1 MSSNELIHYGTP
13 HEGMIPHSGR
23 YEFGSGPNAMQRLD
37 DNFTKMVRDL
47 RKNGMSDEDIAKGM
61 GMTVKQLYS
70 KEATA
75 KVATYK
81 AMGKSEKEIAEKLG
95 ISINSVRAKTTIAK
109 EENRRAD
116 QREAMSLFEKGYNKS
131 EIGRI
136 MGKNESSVRKLL
148 DPRLAAN
155 NDRTMMAAQQ
165 LKDQLKKHK
174 YLDVGPGLAL
184 ELGITDTKL
193 KTAISILEEEGY
205 VVHRYNLNQV
215 GTSHQTKISALCPPG
230 TEWKEFYQNRDQVG
244 IINARTVDDT
254 TGTTNLGM
262 PPLKDIKASSIDPKR
277 IYIRYAEQGG
287 SDKDGVVELRRGVD
301 DISLKD
307 AQYAQVR
314 IPVDGT
320 HYIKG
325 MAMYSDDIP
334 KGYDMIVNTN
344 KKEGTPLLVKDN
356 PDAKQV
362 LKPMKDDG
370 DNPFGASIKSESELK
385 YTQRYYTDK
394 DGKKKLSAINVV
406 YEEGDWGTWSKTL
419 ASQMLSKQSVPL
431 AKQQLD
437 LSHKD
442 KVAQFEE
449 IKNLTNPTVKKQ
461 LLLQFA
467 NDCDASAVHLKA
479 HHLPR
484 QASHV
489 ILPIPD
495 MKPTEVYAPNYN
507 DGDQVV
513 LIRYPHGG
521 QFEIPYLTV
530 NNKHKTANRIMHNAK
545 DAIGINARVA
555 EQLSGADFDGDSVL
569 VIPVS
574 NRGQKTVNIQTKPG
588 IEGLKDFDSK
598 IYYKEI
604 NGKPIQVSN
613 STKQQQMGRVSNLIT
628 DMTLKGADTDE
639 IARVVRHSMVVIDSE
654 KHHLDIA
661 ASEQK
666 ENIKELKRIYQGGA
680 NKGSS
685 TIISRAKS
693 DLYVPQ
699 RKDWSPS
706 PNTIDPKTG
715 EKIYRY
721 TGSTYEKKHID
732 KKTGEVKK
740 VTIEPRQTKTTK
752 MAEAKDA
759 RTLMSTNPTKMEI
772 VYADYA
778 NSMKDLANKARLEWL
793 HTKEKSRDPQ
803 AAKIYAKEVADL
815 QSKLN
820 IAEKNA
826 PKERQAQALA
836 NKIIAEKTRA
846 NPNMDDDQKSKIRG
860 QALAAARTR
869 FGAKKQ
875 PVTFTEREWEAVQA
889 GAIGSTKLKKL
900 LMNAD
905 MDVVKK
911 LATPKSTNKISAAM
925 ISKIKAMGRGSF
937 TIKEI
942 ADACGVSP
950 STVSSYL

>member
-1 MSSNELIHYGTP
+1 MRNDELIHYGTP
-13 HEGMIPHSGR
+13 HEGMTPHSGR
-23 YEFGSGPNAMQRLD
+23 FKYGSGPNAFQRLD
-37 DNFTKMVRDL
+37 DSFTRMVRDL
-47 RKNGMSDEDIAKGM
+47 RKQGMSDDDIAKGM
-61 GMTVKQLYS
+61 GITLKQLYS

-75 KVATYK
+75 KVAAYK
-81 AMGKSEKEIAEKLG
+81 AMGFSEKDIASKLD

-116 QREAMSLFEKGYNKS
+116 MREAMSLFEQGYNKS
-131 EIGRI
+131 EIGRM
-136 MGKNESSVRKLL
+136 MGKNESSIRKLL
-148 DPRLAAN
+148 DPKLAEN
-155 NDRTMMAAQQ
+155 NDKTMMTAMELKNQ
-165 LKDQLKKHK
+165 LTKHK

-184 ELGITDTKL
+184 ELGVTDTKL
-193 KTAISILEEEGY
+193 KTALAILEEEGY
-205 VVHRYNLNQV
+205 VVHKYKLNQV
-215 GTSHQTKISALCPPG
+215 GTQHQTTISALCPPG
-230 TEWKEFYQNRDQVG
+230 TEWKEFYQNRDEVG
-244 IINARTVDDT
+244 IVNSRVINPDD
-254 TGTTNLGM
+254 TTNLGM
-262 PPLKDIKASSIDPKR
+262 PPLKDIKASSIDPSR
-277 IYIRYAEQGG
+277 IYIRYAEDGG
-287 SDKDGVVELRRGVD
+287 TTKDGVVELRRGVD

-334 KGYDMIVNTN
+334 RGYDMIVNTN
-344 KKEGTPLLVKDN
+344 KKRGTPLLVKDN

-362 LKPMKDDG
+362 LKPMKNDG
-370 DNPFGASIKSESELK
+370 DNPFGASIKPESDLK
-385 YTQRYYTDK
+385 YTQRYYLDK
-394 DGKKKLSAINVV
+394 DGNKKLSAINVV
-406 YEEGDWGTWSKTL
+406 YEEGDWGSWSKTL
-419 ASQMLSKQSVPL
+419 ASQMLSKQSSVL

-442 KVAQFEE
+442 KLAQFDE

-461 LLLQFA
+461 LLIQFA

-495 MKPTEVYAPNYN
+495 MKPNEVYAPNYN
-507 DGDQVV
+507 NGDQVV

-530 NNKHKTANRIMHNAK
+530 NNKHKTANSIMHNAK
-545 DAIGINARVA
+545 DAIGINSKVA

-574 NRGQKTVNIQTKPG
+574 NKGHKTVNIQTKAP
-588 IEGLKDFDSK
+588 IEGLKDFDTK

-604 NGKPIQVSN
+604 NGKPIEVSN
-613 STKQQQMGRVSNLIT
+613 QTKQQQMGRVSNLIT
-628 DMTLKGADTDE
+628 DMTLKGADSSQ
-639 IARVVRHSMVVIDSE
+639 IARAVRHSMVVIDSE
-654 KHHLDIA
+654 KHHLDYK
-661 ASEQK
+661 ASEEK
-666 ENIKELKRIYQGGA
+666 ENIKELKRLYQGGA

-721 TGSTYEKKHID
+721 TGSTYEKKIID
-732 KKTGEVKK
+732 KKTGEIKGYKTV
-740 VTIEPRQTKTTK
+740 PRQNKSTK

-759 RTLMSTNPTKMEI
+759 RTLMSTNPTKMEV

-793 HTKEKSRDPQ
+793 HTKETSRNPQ
-803 AAKIYAKEVADL
+803 AAKIYAKEVASL

-836 NKIIAEKTRA
+836 NKIIAEKRRD
-846 NPNMDDDQKSKIRG
+846 NPNMDEDQVSKIRG
-860 QALAAARTR
+860 QALGAARAR
-869 FGAKKQ
+869 YGAKKT
-875 PVTFTEREWEAVQA
+875 PVTFTDKEWEAIQA
-889 GAIGSTKLKKL
+889 GAIGSTNLKRL
-900 LMNAD
+900 LINAD
-905 MDVVKK
+905 MDNVKK
-911 LATPKSTNKISAAM
+911 MATPKSSNKLSSAMVA
-925 ISKIKAMGRGSF
+925 KIKAMGRGSF